1 MSSVIPTIKKEMK
14 SLFATPLT
22 RFLKNSIRDPK
33 NIPDHRKRYLFDK
46 SYGKKAVISYVPDAF
61 NIGITFRCN
70 FRCPPCTF
78 LLRDKQAFDGKDD
91 MSLEQFN
98 WILEKY
104 KNDIGVLGLT
114 GGEPTL
120 HPQFSEIVKSAKKR
134 NLKLV
139 MPTNGTQI
147 IKRID
152 DLKYFDKINVSLD
165 GINYEQFKK
174 TRSGTE
180 EQYNDIIAG
189 IHLLRD
195 SKIPFQI
202 SFLLFEETLPDIKKI
217 LDFAREL
224 KPSLLKFESGNPH
237 DSKSLTP
244 LLVNSPA
251 VRNFLKEILQNDDY
265 PFSIRMPVIFD
276 PSSKLFQQQPCPQ
289 LWQTIIGPTGD
300 IAYCCHLQ
308 YKPEIG
314 NIFKGYNFNSPLV
327 VKFRKAMIEHKFPVD
342 CLYCKNRF
350 FELSSLFFENFSCLF
365 NSKEGKWII
374 SPSYQEI
381 LKKNETIP

>member
-1 MSSVIPTIKKEMK
+1 MGTMKKRIK

-22 RFLKNSIRDPK
+22 RLLKNSIKNPK
-33 NIPDHRKRYLFDK
+33 NIPTYRKRYLFDK
-46 SYGKKAVISYVPDAF
+46 SFGKKDIISYVPDIF

-78 LLRDKQAFDGKDD
+78 LLRNKQAFDGKSD

-104 KNDIGVLGLT
+104 KKDIGVLGLT

-120 HPQFSEIVKSAKKR
+120 HPQFSEIVQSVKKR
-134 NLKLV
+134 NFKLV

-147 IKRID
+147 TKRID
-152 DLKYFDKINVSLD
+152 DLKHFDKINVSLD
-165 GINYEQFKK
+165 GVDYKQFRK

-195 SKIPFQI
+195 YKIPFQV
-202 SFLLFEETLPDIKKI
+202 SFLLFEKTLSDVKKI
-217 LDFAREL
+217 LDFAREVR
-224 KPSLLKFESGNPH
+224 PALLKFESGNPH
-237 DSKSLTP
+237 GSQTFTP
-244 LLVNSPA
+244 LLINSQ
-251 VRNFLKEILQNDDY
+251 VVQNFLKEILRNDDY
-265 PFSIRMPVIFD
+265 PFSIRMPIIFD
-276 PSSKLFQQQPCPQ
+276 PSSELFQRQPCPQ
-289 LWQTIIGPTGD
+289 LWQVIIGPTGD

-308 YKPEIG
+308 DKPEIG
-314 NIFKGYNFNSPLV
+314 NIFKSYNFNSPLMV
-327 VKFRKAMIEHKFPVD
+327 QFRKAMIEQKFPID

-350 FELSSLFFENFSCLF
+350 FENFFCLF
-365 NSKEGKWII
+365 NSREKKWVI
-374 SPSYQEI
+374 SPAYQQI
-381 LKKNETIP
+381 LSKIKLFSKDL